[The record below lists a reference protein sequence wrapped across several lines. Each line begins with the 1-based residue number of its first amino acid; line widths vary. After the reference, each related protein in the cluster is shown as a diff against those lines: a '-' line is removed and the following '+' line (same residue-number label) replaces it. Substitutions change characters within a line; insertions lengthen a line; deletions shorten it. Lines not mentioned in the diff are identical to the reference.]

1 MAFLN
6 ETGLGQVW
14 NKIKAKIS
22 LIENA
27 ISDIDEVKV
36 DKVSGKGLSTNDYTT
51 AEKEK
56 LAGIAT
62 GATKVIVD
70 SELSSTSTN
79 AIQNK
84 VVANMKTN
92 IDDELSNKPSN
103 TGEGASGTWGISIS
117 GNANTASRL
126 TGTLEVANGGTGAI
140 TAAGALTNLGAVAKA
155 GDTMGGA
162 LIANATS
169 VATIGT
175 AQVRNIW
182 AGTAD
187 ISGVAD
193 SLNEGDIY
201 LQYEE
206 V

>member
-1 MAFLN
+1 
-6 ETGLGQVW
+6 
-14 NKIKAKIS
+14 
-22 LIENA
+22 
-27 ISDIDEVKV
+27 
-36 DKVSGKGLSTNDYTT
+36 
-51 AEKEK
+51 
-56 LAGIAT
+56 
-62 GATKVIVD
+62 
-70 SELSSTSTN
+70 
-79 AIQNK
+79 
-84 VVANMKTN
+84 
-92 IDDELSNKPSN
+92 
-103 TGEGASGTWGISIS
+103 
-117 GNANTASRL
+117 
-126 TGTLEVANGGTGAI
+126 
-140 TAAGALTNLGAVAKA
+140 
-155 GDTMGGA
+155 MGGA